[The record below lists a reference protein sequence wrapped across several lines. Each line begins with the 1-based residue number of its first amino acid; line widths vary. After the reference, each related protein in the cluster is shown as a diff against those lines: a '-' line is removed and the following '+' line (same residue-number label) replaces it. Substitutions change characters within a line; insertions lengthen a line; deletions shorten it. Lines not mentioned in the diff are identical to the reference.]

1 MYSTLL
7 VLSTSE
13 KSQEK
18 KTGSWF
24 KEKVK
29 ALDVIKVK
37 EMKIEVDEAIDQD
50 SLLKGRVLM
59 PKTSYC
65 NLICRRMSNNMINI
79 SQIYWS
85 NRKKLVKEIAALDN
99 YSARYSKTTEDYNF
113 DYCKTCFGPTIG
125 HKDIDCTD
133 IDWTDKDI
141 NDIKDI
147 IKDSAVFKTKFE
159 FMKRNEDL
167 FKKREPSA
175 RNNTRVVPRLRQSF
189 PPKQRQ
195 WIIAPMK
202 KGLPAKAETMDCRSN
217 KQLAN

>member
-1 MYSTLL
+1 MYLIIWVVYSSMYSTLL

-37 EMKIEVDEAIDQD
+37 EMKIEVED
-50 SLLKGRVLM
+50 
-59 PKTSYC
+59 
-65 NLICRRMSNNMINI
+65 

-85 NRKKLVKEIAALDN
+85 NRKKLDKEIAALDN
-99 YSARYSKTTEDYNF
+99 YSARYSKSTEDYNLN
-113 DYCKTCFGPTIG
+113 YCKTCFGPTIE
-125 HKDIDCTD
+125 HKD

-147 IKDSAVFKTKFE
+147 IKDSAVFKTQFG
-159 FMKRNEDL
+159 FMKGNEDL
-167 FKKREPSA
+167 F
-175 RNNTRVVPRLRQSF
+175 
-189 PPKQRQ
+189 
-195 WIIAPMK
+195 
-202 KGLPAKAETMDCRSN
+202 
-217 KQLAN
+217 

>member
-1 MYSTLL
+1 MYLIIWVVYSSMYSTLL

-37 EMKIEVDEAIDQD
+37 EMKIEVDEAIDRY

-59 PKTSYC
+59 PKPSYC
-65 NLICRRMSNNMINI
+65 NLICSRMSNNMIKI

-85 NRKKLVKEIAALDN
+85 NRKKLDKEIAALDN
-99 YSARYSKTTEDYNF
+99 YSARYSKSTEDYNF

-125 HKDIDCTD
+125 HKD

-147 IKDSAVFKTKFE
+147 IKDSAVFKTKFG
-159 FMKRNEDL
+159 FMKGNEDL
-167 FKKREPSA
+167 FKKRKPSA
-175 RNNTRVVPRLRQSF
+175 RNNTRVVP
-189 PPKQRQ
+189 
-195 WIIAPMK
+195 
-202 KGLPAKAETMDCRSN
+202 
-217 KQLAN
+217 